1 MKVAQEQSDDSG
13 KPAFLPGLA
22 GIALWM
28 MILSAIGAFGVVLR
42 HFPPLVL
49 VLSALFA
56 LGSLG
61 LLKLRRWGW
70 ALALALAFLSMTFGV
85 YSIFRFHQ
93 LQTSVL
99 AVVNLVF
106 FLYLVRPEVIGRLR

>member
-1 MKVAQEQSDDSG
+1 MQEPPLQNDS
-13 KPAFLPGLA
+13 PPFLPGLA

-28 MILSAIGAFGVVLR
+28 MALSAIGAFGVILH

-56 LGSLG
+56 VGSLG

-70 ALALALAFLSMTFGV
+70 ALALASAFLSMTYGV
-85 YSIFRFHQ
+85 YTIFRFHQ
-93 LQTSVL
+93 LQTAVL

-106 FLYLVRPEVIGRLR
+106 FLYLVRPEVLSRLR

>member
-1 MKVAQEQSDDSG
+1 MQEQPPRKDS
-13 KPAFLPGLA
+13 PPFLPGLA

-28 MILSAIGAFGVVLR
+28 MALAAIGAFGVVLH

-56 LGSLG
+56 AGSLG

-70 ALALALAFLSMTFGV
+70 ALALASAFLSMTYGV
-85 YSIFRFHQ
+85 YTIFRFHQ
-93 LQTSVL
+93 LQTGVL

-106 FLYLVRPEVIGRLR
+106 FLYLVRPEVLSRLR

>member
-1 MKVAQEQSDDSG
+1 MKESREQSG
-13 KPAFLPGLA
+13 EPVQPAFLPGLA

-28 MILSAIGAFGVVLR
+28 MILSAIGAFGVVLH

-93 LQTSVL
+93 LQTAVL
-99 AVVNLVF
+99 AVVNVVF

>member
-1 MKVAQEQSDDSG
+1 MKEPREQPGDPTR
-13 KPAFLPGLA
+13 PAFLPGLA

-28 MILSAIGAFGVVLR
+28 MTLSAIGAFGVVLH

-56 LGSLG
+56 VGSLG

-70 ALALALAFLSMTFGV
+70 ALALALAFLSMTFDV
-85 YSIFRFHQ
+85 YSIFPFHQ
-93 LQTSVL
+93 FRKTIKL
-99 AVVNLVF
+99 
-106 FLYLVRPEVIGRLR
+106 I